1 VHKGGTVPE
10 ITQETIDKIDSE
22 YAKWAEFLNVGV
34 GLLLFSLGIS
44 CLGTP
49 RPGITGFL
57 SLLFMLLFMV
67 YGQKHFPR
75 KLRELR
81 KASLVG
87 IDELL
92 LLGIER
98 KHFGIQGVFKNFPV
112 FLAGWLFL
120 GGVAIYGIWFK

>member
-1 VHKGGTVPE
+1 MPEE
-10 ITQETIDKIDSE
+10 ITQATIDEIESE

-34 GLLLFSLGIS
+34 GLLSFSLGIS

-49 RPGITGFL
+49 RPDVTGFL
-57 SLLFMLLFMV
+57 SLIFMLLFMA
-67 YGQKHFPR
+67 YGKNHFPR

-98 KHFGIQGVFKNFPV
+98 KHFGIRGIFKHFAV

-120 GGVAIYGIWFK
+120 GGVGIYGVFFK

>member
-1 VHKGGTVPE
+1 VPE
-10 ITQETIDKIDSE
+10 ITQETIEEIESE

-34 GLLLFSLGIS
+34 GLLSFSLGIS

-49 RPGITGFL
+49 RPDVTGFL

-67 YGQKHFPR
+67 YGQKHFPL

-98 KHFGIQGVFKNFPV
+98 KYFGIRGVSKNFPV

-120 GGVAIYGIWFK
+120 GGVAIYDAFFK

>member
-1 VHKGGTVPE
+1 MPE
-10 ITQETIDKIDSE
+10 ITQETIEEIESE

-34 GLLLFSLGIS
+34 GLLSFSLGIS

-49 RPGITGFL
+49 RPDVTGFL

-92 LLGIER
+92 LLGIEH
-98 KHFGIQGVFKNFPV
+98 KYFGIRGIFKNFPV

-120 GGVAIYGIWFK
+120 GGVGIYGAFFK

>member
-1 VHKGGTVPE
+1 VSE
-10 ITQETIDKIDSE
+10 ITQETIAEIETE

-34 GLLLFSLGIS
+34 GLLSFSLGIS
-44 CLGTP
+44 CLGTT
-49 RPGITGFL
+49 RTDVTAFL

-92 LLGIER
+92 LHGIER
-98 KHFGIQGVFKNFPV
+98 KYFGIKSLFKNFPI
-112 FLAGWLFL
+112 FLTSWCFL
-120 GGVAIYGIWFK
+120 GGVGIYGIFFK

>member
-1 VHKGGTVPE
+1 MPE
-10 ITQETIDKIDSE
+10 ITQETIEEIETE

-34 GLLLFSLGIS
+34 GLLSFSLAIS
-44 CLGTP
+44 CLGTT
-49 RPGITGFL
+49 RTDVTAFL

-92 LLGIER
+92 LHGIER
-98 KHFGIQGVFKNFPV
+98 KYFGRKSLFKHFPI
-112 FLAGWLFL
+112 FLAGWFFL
-120 GGVAIYGIWFK
+120 GGVGIYGAFLK

>member
-1 VHKGGTVPE
+1 MPE
-10 ITQETIDKIDSE
+10 ITQETIAEIETE

-34 GLLLFSLGIS
+34 GLLSFSLGIS
-44 CLGTP
+44 CLGTT
-49 RPGITGFL
+49 RTDVTAFL

-92 LLGIER
+92 LHGIER
-98 KHFGIQGVFKNFPV
+98 KYFGIKSLFKHFPIFIV
-112 FLAGWLFL
+112 GWLFL
-120 GGVAIYGIWFK
+120 GGVGIYGIFFK

>member
-1 VHKGGTVPE
+1 MPE
-10 ITQETIDKIDSE
+10 ITQETIEEIESE

-34 GLLLFSLGIS
+34 GLLSFSLGIS

-49 RPGITGFL
+49 RPDVTGFL
-57 SLLFMLLFMV
+57 SLLFMLLFML
-67 YGQKHFPR
+67 YGQKHFPH

-98 KHFGIQGVFKNFPV
+98 KYFGIRGVFKNFPV
-112 FLAGWLFL
+112 FFTGWLFL
-120 GGVAIYGIWFK
+120 GGVGIYGIYFK

>member
-1 VHKGGTVPE
+1 MSE
-10 ITQETIDKIDSE
+10 ITQATIDEIEIE

-34 GLLLFSLGIS
+34 GLLSFSLGIS
-44 CLGTP
+44 CLGTTHP
-49 RPGITGFL
+49 DVTGFI
-57 SLLFMLLFMV
+57 SLLFMLLFML
-67 YGQKHFPR
+67 YGKKHFPR

-98 KHFGIQGVFKNFPV
+98 KYFGIGGLSKNFPV
-112 FLAGWLFL
+112 FLSGWFFL
-120 GGVAIYGIWFK
+120 GGVSIYGIFFK